1 MALKLSES
9 PNIVVKEIDLSGVV
23 PAVTSSTGALV
34 GDFNWGPAE
43 QPILVGNEAELAAN
57 FGAPS
62 LSGGASSTDFLSA
75 AYFLKYST
83 NTFVTRAVADSDYS
97 AAATFTFYNDS
108 DERIGII
115 DELTNSQESD
125 GFSAATEIA

>member
-43 QPILVGNEAELAAN
+43 QPILVGNEAEL
-57 FGAPS
+57 S
-62 LSGGASSTDFLSA
+62 LAGYGLGRSIKVGEDGSYDLFKSP
-75 AYFLKYST
+75 
-83 NTFVTRAVADSDYS
+83 R
-97 AAATFTFYNDS
+97 AAAIS
-108 DERIGII
+108 R
-115 DELTNSQESD
+115 
-125 GFSAATEIA
+125 ATSFET